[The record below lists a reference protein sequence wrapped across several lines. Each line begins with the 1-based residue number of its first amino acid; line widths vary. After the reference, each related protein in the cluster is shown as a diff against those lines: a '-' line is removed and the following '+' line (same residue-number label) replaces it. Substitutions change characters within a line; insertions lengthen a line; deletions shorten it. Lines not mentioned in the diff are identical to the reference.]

1 VDPAGAESLRVR
13 LEQQAH
19 WQTADAVRDGRQPSV
34 DPDRADLERIENGV
48 RLYTEQ
54 IIHGVRVR
62 HCKQLVEGVWVSG
75 TITES
80 SDHTSDPTGR
90 TQLAS
95 FA

>member
-1 VDPAGAESLRVR
+1 MDPAGAENLRVR

-19 WQTADAVRDGRQPSV
+19 WKTADSVRDGRQPSV
-34 DPDRADLERIENGV
+34 DPDSGDLERIEDGI

-54 IIHGVRVR
+54 IIHGARVR
-62 HCKQLVEGVWVSG
+62 HCKRLIEGVWVSG

-80 SDHTSDPTGR
+80 DDSTGR
-90 TQLAS
+90 TQIAS